1 MLFVLLGLTL
11 NEPVTYVRC
20 VDAIFSLH
28 VYGAPPGPDRT
39 YVHNIIPTY
48 NDRVAIDFCNNLASL
63 AVINAKCA
71 GTNFC
76 VGLIQLSF
84 RTIVFTQYMQRC
96 FQSKYYI
103 SIKLCGGFAL

>member
-1 MLFVLLGLTL
+1 MCVALMPFFHCTFTGHLRDQIELT
-11 NEPVTYVRC
+11 Y
-20 VDAIFSLH
+20 II
-28 VYGAPPGPDRT
+28 
-39 YVHNIIPTY
+39 IIPTY